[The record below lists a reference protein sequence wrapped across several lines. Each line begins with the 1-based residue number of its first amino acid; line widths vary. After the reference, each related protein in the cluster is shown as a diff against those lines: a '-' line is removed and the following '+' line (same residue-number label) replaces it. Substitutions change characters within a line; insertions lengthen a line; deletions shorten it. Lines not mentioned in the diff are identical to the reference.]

1 MDARM
6 TLTKT
11 PVILALLVSAACAH
25 AEPTAS
31 SDNARG
37 HVPPPPAS
45 LDRALADVMAKNG
58 VVTAGVGLI
67 DDGKLVW
74 TGYYGEQE
82 PGVPASEKT
91 RFNVA
96 SITKTVAAE
105 TALRLVA
112 EGKLDLDAPLA
123 PYWVDPDIAHDPRRE
138 QLTARMVLNHTSGF
152 PNWRFFRADRK
163 LTFENNPG
171 ATYGYSGEGFEYL
184 ARAIENKLRQPF
196 PRLVETYVF
205 QPIGMTAS
213 TLEIR
218 REGLTNLA
226 RPVDEQGVFPGYYC
240 RPNGGGCREDGSYS
254 AADDMIVTVPDYAR
268 FLISV
273 MSGKG
278 YDSKLASKLTSER
291 NRVQTDKGKDRVVD
305 CKADAAACPHS
316 QGYGLGF
323 EVIDYGKFKVIGH
336 GGSDWSE
343 LAIAYFYEPS
353 DDAAIVFLN
362 APNRR
367 ALSAMPELI
376 SLLDPHSPYL
386 SHYRA
391 WLAREV
397 ENERRKAA
405 RK

>member
-1 MDARM
+1 MNR
-6 TLTKT
+6 
-11 PVILALLVSAACAH
+11 PVIFALLLFAACTHVELA
-25 AEPTAS
+25 AS
-31 SDNARG
+31 SESERG
-37 HVPPPPAS
+37 HVPLPPAG
-45 LDRALADVMAKNG
+45 LDRALVDLVAENG
-58 VVTAGVGLI
+58 VVAAGVGLI
-67 DDGKLVW
+67 DDGNLVW

-82 PGVPASEKT
+82 PGVPASPKT

-112 EGKLDLDAPLA
+112 EGKLDLDEPLA

-152 PNWRFFRADRK
+152 PNWRFFRSDMK
-163 LTFENNPG
+163 LAFENSPG

-184 ARAIENKLRQPF
+184 ARAIESKLRQPF

-205 QPIGMTAS
+205 EPIGMTAS

-226 RPVDEQGVFPGYYC
+226 RPVDERGVFPGYYC
-240 RPNGGGCREDGSYS
+240 RPNGGCREQGSYS
-254 AADDMIVTVPDYAR
+254 AADDMIITVPDYAR

-273 MSGKG
+273 MSEAG
-278 YDSKLASKLTSER
+278 YDSKLAAER
-291 NRVQTDKGKDRVVD
+291 NRVQTDKGKERIVD
-305 CKADAAACPHS
+305 CKANSTAACPRS

-323 EVIDYGKFKVIGH
+323 EVIDYGEFKVVGH

-343 LAIAYFYEPS
+343 LALAYFYQPS
-353 DDAAIVFLN
+353 NDAVIVFLN

-391 WLAREV
+391 WLARELAK
-397 ENERRKAA
+397 ERRKAS

>member
-1 MDARM
+1 MLM
-6 TLTKT
+6 K
-11 PVILALLVSAACAH
+11 PVILALLISTVCAH
-25 AEPTAS
+25 AAPTDPS
-31 SDNARG
+31 GSELG
-37 HVPPPPAS
+37 HVPPPPAG
-45 LDRALADVMAKNG
+45 LDRAVIDVVAEHG
-58 VVTAGVGLI
+58 IITAGIGLI

-74 TGYYGEQE
+74 TGYFGEQE
-82 PGVPASEKT
+82 PGVPASQKT

-112 EGKLDLDAPLA
+112 AGKLDLDAPLA
-123 PYWVDPDIAHDPRRE
+123 PHWVDPDIARDSRRQ

-152 PNWRFFRADRK
+152 PNWRFFRADGK
-163 LTFENNPG
+163 LAFENTPG

-184 ARAIENKLRQPF
+184 ARAIESKLRQPF
-196 PRLVETYVF
+196 PRLVQAYVF
-205 QPIGMTAS
+205 EPIGMTAS

-226 RPVDEQGVFPGYYC
+226 RPADERGVFPGYYC
-240 RPNGGGCREDGSYS
+240 RPNGGCREEGSYS

-273 MSGKG
+273 MREQG
-278 YDSKLASKLTSER
+278 YDSTLARER
-291 NRVQTDKGKDRVVD
+291 DRVQTDKGKERVVD
-305 CKADAAACPHS
+305 CKAEGVAACPRS

-323 EVIDYGKFKVIGH
+323 EIIDYGTFKTVGH

-343 LAIAYFYEPS
+343 LALAYFYEPS
-353 DDAAIVFLN
+353 DDAVIVFLN

-376 SLLDPHSPYL
+376 SALDPHSPYS
-386 SHYRA
+386 SHYRT

-397 ENERRKAA
+397 QTERK
-405 RK
+405 KTLQ

>member
-1 MDARM
+1 MNR
-6 TLTKT
+6 
-11 PVILALLVSAACAH
+11 PVTFALLLCAACTHVDLA
-25 AEPTAS
+25 AS
-31 SDNARG
+31 SDSERG
-37 HVPPPPAS
+37 HVPRPPAG
-45 LDRALADVMAKNG
+45 LDRALVDLVAENG
-58 VVTAGVGLI
+58 VVAAGVGLI
-67 DDGKLVW
+67 DDGTLVW

-82 PGVPASEKT
+82 PGVPASAKT

-112 EGKLDLDAPLA
+112 EGKLDLDEPLA

-152 PNWRFFRADRK
+152 PNWRFFRSDRK
-163 LTFENNPG
+163 LAFENSPG

-184 ARAIENKLRQPF
+184 ARAIESKLRQPF

-205 QPIGMTAS
+205 EPIGMTAS

-226 RPVDEQGVFPGYYC
+226 RPVDERGVFPGYYC
-240 RPNGGGCREDGSYS
+240 RPNGGCREEGSYS
-254 AADDMIVTVPDYAR
+254 AADDMIITVPDYAR

-273 MSGKG
+273 MSEAG
-278 YDSKLASKLTSER
+278 YDSKLAAER
-291 NRVQTDKGKDRVVD
+291 NRVQTDKGKERVVD
-305 CKADAAACPHS
+305 CKANGAADCPHS

-323 EVIDYGKFKVIGH
+323 EVIDYGEFKVVGH

-343 LAIAYFYEPS
+343 LALAYFYQPS
-353 DDAAIVFLN
+353 NDAVIVFLN

-397 ENERRKAA
+397 ANERRKASS
-405 RK
+405 K

>member
-1 MDARM
+1 MKWLSM
-6 TLTKT
+6 F
-11 PVILALLVSAACAH
+11 ALLISATCAH
-25 AEPTAS
+25 AEPAS
-31 SDNARG
+31 LSDSERG
-37 HVPPPPAS
+37 HVPSPPPG
-45 LDRALADVMAKNG
+45 LDRALADLVAKHG
-58 VVTAGVGLI
+58 VVTAAVGLI
-67 DDGKLVW
+67 DDGNLVW
-74 TGYYGEQE
+74 ASYYGEQE
-82 PGVPASEKT
+82 PGVPASQKT

-112 EGKLDLDAPLA
+112 DGKLDLDAPLA

-152 PNWRFFRADRK
+152 PNWRFFRADAK
-163 LTFENNPG
+163 LAFENSPG
-171 ATYGYSGEGFEYL
+171 VTYGYSGEGFEYL
-184 ARAIENKLRQPF
+184 ARAVESKLRQPF

-218 REGLTNLA
+218 RDGLTNLA
-226 RPVDEQGVFPGYYC
+226 LPVDERGVFPGYYC
-240 RPNGGGCREDGSYS
+240 RPTGGCREEGSYS

-273 MSGKG
+273 MGEES
-278 YDSKLASKLTSER
+278 YDSKLTGER
-291 NRVQTDKGKDRVVD
+291 NRVQSDKGDDRVVD
-305 CKADAAACPHS
+305 CKADGTAACPRS

-323 EVIDYGKFKVIGH
+323 EVIDYGEFKVIGH

-343 LAIAYFYEPS
+343 QAIAYFYEPS
-353 DDAAIVFLN
+353 NDAVIVFLN

-367 ALSAMPELI
+367 ALSALPELI

-386 SHYRA
+386 SYYRS

-397 ENERRKAA
+397 EKERSKASRK
-405 RK
+405 

>member
-1 MDARM
+1 MNR
-6 TLTKT
+6 
-11 PVILALLVSAACAH
+11 PVIFALLLCAACTH
-25 AEPTAS
+25 AELAAS
-31 SDNARG
+31 SDSERG
-37 HVPPPPAS
+37 HAPLPATG
-45 LDRALADVMAKNG
+45 LDRALGDLVAENG
-58 VVTAGVGLI
+58 VIAAGVGLI

-82 PGVPASEKT
+82 PGVPASPKT

-105 TALRLVA
+105 TALRLIA
-112 EGKLDLDAPLA
+112 KGKLDLDEPLA
-123 PYWVDPDIAHDPRRE
+123 RYWVDPDIAHDPRRE

-152 PNWRFFRADRK
+152 PNWRFFRSDRK
-163 LTFENNPG
+163 LAFENSPG

-184 ARAIENKLRQPF
+184 ARAIESKLRQPF

-205 QPIGMTAS
+205 EPIGMTAS

-226 RPVDEQGVFPGYYC
+226 RPVDERGVFPGYYC
-240 RPNGGGCREDGSYS
+240 RPNGGCREEGSYS

-273 MSGKG
+273 MSEAG
-278 YDSKLASKLTSER
+278 YDSKLAVER
-291 NRVQTDKGKDRVVD
+291 NRVQTDKGKERVVD
-305 CKADAAACPHS
+305 CKADGTAACPRS

-323 EVIDYGKFKVIGH
+323 EVIDYGEFKVVGH

-343 LAIAYFYEPS
+343 LALAYFYQPS
-353 DDAAIVFLN
+353 NDAVIVFLD
-362 APNRR
+362 APNRQ
-367 ALSAMPELI
+367 ALSAMPDLI

-397 ENERRKAA
+397 AGERRKAS
-405 RK
+405 RR